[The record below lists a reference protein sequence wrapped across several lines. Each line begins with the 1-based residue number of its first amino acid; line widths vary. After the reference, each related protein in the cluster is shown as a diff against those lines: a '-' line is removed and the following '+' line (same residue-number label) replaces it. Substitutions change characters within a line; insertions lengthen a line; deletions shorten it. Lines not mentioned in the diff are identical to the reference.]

1 MARRINRRGFILSS
15 GAGFAAASLV
25 GCGGAPPV
33 ADSEM
38 AEGSSMAAG
47 PSFLVGF
54 QRYSMRHFSELDAF
68 LPQAEKLGLGYVEL
82 YRGHLATEASP
93 EQIQVVKQSLAGLG
107 IKVNAFDKDWQT
119 IVAKGDTAWRLQR
132 NGGNNSVEF
141 ACTGLPVPG
150 ALVGSLFGTVGVND
164 GRWHHVAGTFDGA
177 RVCLYVDGRL
187 DMAAEAPGS
196 IAINNANVF
205 IGANAEKP
213 NRCWSGRIDDVRIYS
228 YALSDSEVAALA
240 SDVPTALPR

>member
-15 GAGFAAASLV
+15 GAGFAAASLA
-25 GCGGAPPV
+25 GCGDAPPV

-54 QRYSMRHFSELDAF
+54 QSYSMRHFSELDSF

-107 IKVNAFDKDWQT
+107 IKVNAFGVEEFTADHEKNQALFEFGKKFLPQGIRDLVNRPAVIGLQ
-119 IVAKGDTAWRLQR
+119 IVKMCLA
-132 NGGNNSVEF
+132 
-141 ACTGLPVPG
+141 GL
-150 ALVGSLFGTVGVND
+150 
-164 GRWHHVAGTFDGA
+164 
-177 RVCLYVDGRL
+177 
-187 DMAAEAPGS
+187 
-196 IAINNANVF
+196 NV
-205 IGANAEKP
+205 ILGH
-213 NRCWSGRIDDVRIYS
+213 I
-228 YALSDSEVAALA
+228 
-240 SDVPTALPR
+240 